1 MRPPPS
7 GTFSVP
13 EMEEETGIDF
23 RRYLDLF
30 LRHWKLIVAVV
41 VVVAGIAIVRT
52 YLTAPV
58 FRAAAVISI
67 EREKVALSDLGLGEG
82 MLTMRDPDFI
92 PTQIR
97 MIKGRDVLEHVG
109 LDPEAVEGGLEAG
122 VDLVRAEAT
131 RGVDVGKT
139 GDGDVL
145 EQHGAILAR
154 GACRRSGLCR
164 IRDSGPFRAI

>member
-1 MRPPPS
+1 
-7 GTFSVP
+7 
-13 EMEEETGIDF
+13 MEEETGIDF

-30 LRHWKLIVAVV
+30 LRHWKLIVAMV

-67 EREKVALSDLGLGEG
+67 GRGKVALSDLGLGEG

-97 MIKGRDVLEHVG
+97 MIKGRDVLEYVVNAR
-109 LDPEAVEGGLEAG
+109 LA
-122 VDLVRAEAT
+122 
-131 RGVDVGKT
+131 GKT
-139 GDGDVL
+139 AGTGPEGRTRLEVEDG
-145 EQHGAILAR
+145 
-154 GACRRSGLCR
+154 
-164 IRDSGPFRAI
+164 P